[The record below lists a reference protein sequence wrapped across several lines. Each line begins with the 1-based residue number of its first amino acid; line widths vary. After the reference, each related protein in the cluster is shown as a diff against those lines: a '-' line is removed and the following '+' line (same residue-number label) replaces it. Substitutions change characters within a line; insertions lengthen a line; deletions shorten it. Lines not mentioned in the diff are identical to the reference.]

1 MKKSSQFNISLPS
14 ESCLAGLALQ
24 WDDMTLLSPQPDRG
38 EERQRLNKIFVPL
51 SPLSSRLSSVCIL
64 LSYKEYKISAIIR
77 PQFCGRILQF
87 LSDI

>member
-1 MKKSSQFNISLPS
+1 MQGRRAAVKKSSQFNISLPS

-51 SPLSSRLSSVCIL
+51 SPLSPLVSPLFVFCSVI
-64 LSYKEYKISAIIR
+64 KNIR
-77 PQFCGRILQF
+77 FQL
-87 LSDI
+87 